1 MQMIVNISLSVIFI
15 CMLFV
20 ILYRKIDVHP
30 TAKGVMCVTQI
41 SIIGIWAQE
50 SHNYLELFNSGFVST
65 IAMLVVYV
73 TYKAFKRG
81 NL

>member
-1 MQMIVNISLSVIFI
+1 MIVNISLSVIFI
-15 CMLFV
+15 CTLFL
-20 ILYRKIDVHP
+20 ILCRKIDVHP
-30 TAKGVMCVTQI
+30 ITKGVMCVTQI

>member
-1 MQMIVNISLSVIFI
+1 MIVNISLSVIFT
-15 CMLFV
+15 CMLFL
-20 ILYRKIDVHP
+20 ILYRKINVHP
-30 TAKGVMCVTQI
+30 IAKGMMCVTLI

-50 SHNYLELFNSGFVST
+50 SHHHLELFNSGFVST

-73 TYKAFKRG
+73 AYKVFKLG

>member
-1 MQMIVNISLSVIFI
+1 MIVNISLSVIFI
-15 CMLFV
+15 CTLFM
-20 ILYRKIDVHP
+20 ILYKKIDVHP
-30 TAKGVMCVTQI
+30 ITKGVMCVTQI